1 MTDAQLVNLWAEVQA
16 AGGDVFVFARRVRA
30 DALAEAY
37 NCALHARNFN
47 DAIRVLGELMR

>member
-1 MTDAQLVNLWAEVQA
+1 MTDAQLASLWNEVQA

-37 NCALHARNFN
+37 NCALNALNFN
-47 DAIRVLGELMR
+47 DAIRVLRELMR